1 MIKSIIVSMRPRQ
14 WLKNLLLFSPLL
26 FSNNLVELSQDVMVL
41 EAFLLFCL
49 LSGSVYIINDI
60 FDREQDQGH
69 PLKSQRPISSGKI
82 GVKKAV
88 VVAIILSLLALAFSF
103 LLDRDFG
110 LVALSYFL
118 LNLVYSW
125 RLKDVVIIDVMV
137 VALGFV
143 FRVVAGA
150 VVIRVEFSAW
160 ILVCTILLALFLA
173 LSKRRHELTLLS
185 EGAKEH
191 RRTLA
196 QYSPY
201 FLDQMIGVVTAST
214 LMSYALYTI
223 SEAPHKFGTKGMI
236 YTIPFV
242 LYGIFRYLYLVYQKE
257 EGGDPSQALFIDWPL
272 MVNVALW
279 VVAVI
284 IIIYW

>member
-1 MIKSIIVSMRPRQ
+1 MIKAIVVSMRPRQ
-14 WLKNLLLFSPLL
+14 WLKNLFLFAALL
-26 FSNNLVELSQDVMVL
+26 FSNNLVELSRDLVVL

-60 FDREQDQGH
+60 FDRKQDQDH

-82 GVKKAV
+82 GVEKAV
-88 VVAIILSLLALAFSF
+88 VAATILSLLALTFSC
-103 LLDRDFG
+103 LLDPGFG
-110 LVALSYFL
+110 LVSLSYFL

-125 RLKDVVIIDVMV
+125 KLKNVVIIDVMV

-143 FRVVAGA
+143 LRVVAGA
-150 VVIRVEFSAW
+150 VVIRVEISAW
-160 ILVCTILLALFLA
+160 ILACTILLALFLT
-173 LSKRRHELTLLS
+173 LSKRRHELVLLS
-185 EGAKEH
+185 EGAKGH

-223 SEAPHKFGTKGMI
+223 SEAPHKFGTRGMI

-257 EGGDPSQALFIDWPL
+257 EGGNPSQALFVDWPL
-272 MVNVALW
+272 MVDVALW
-279 VVAVI
+279 VVVVTLV
-284 IIIYW
+284 IYW

>member
-1 MIKSIIVSMRPRQ
+1 MVKAIILSMRPGQ
-14 WLKNLLLFSPLL
+14 WLKNLFLFAALLFSE
-26 FSNNLVELSQDVMVL
+26 NLIEASKSVMVL

-60 FDREQDQGH
+60 FDREQDRDH

-82 GVKKAV
+82 AVGKAIVIAV
-88 VVAIILSLLALAFSF
+88 VLSLLALIFSF
-103 LLDRDFG
+103 LLGRHFG
-110 LVALSYFL
+110 LVALGYFL
-118 LNLVYSW
+118 LNLAYSW

-143 FRVVAGA
+143 LRVIAGG
-150 VVIRVEFSAW
+150 VIIKVEISAW
-160 ILVCTILLALFLA
+160 VLVCTILLALFLA
-173 LSKRRHELTLLS
+173 LSKRRYELVLLN
-185 EGAKEH
+185 EKAEIH
-191 RRTLA
+191 RRALS

-223 SEAPHKFGTKGMI
+223 SEAPHKFGTKNMI
-236 YTIPFV
+236 FTIPFV

-257 EGGDPSQALFIDWPL
+257 GGGEPSQVLFNDWPL
-272 MVNVALW
+272 IIDVILW
-279 VVAVI
+279 VMAVI
-284 IIIYW
+284 IFIY

>member
-82 GVKKAV
+82 GVEKAG
-88 VVAIILSLLALAFSF
+88 AAAAILSLLALAFSF

-118 LNLVYSW
+118 LNLFYSW
-125 RLKDVVIIDVMV
+125 KLKNVVIIDVMV

-160 ILVCTILLALFLA
+160 ILVCTILLALFLV
-173 LSKRRHELTLLS
+173 LSKRRHELVLLN

>member
-1 MIKSIIVSMRPRQ
+1 MR
-14 WLKNLLLFSPLL
+14 
-26 FSNNLVELSQDVMVL
+26 
-41 EAFLLFCL
+41 
-49 LSGSVYIINDI
+49 
-60 FDREQDQGH
+60 DQA
-69 PLKSQRPISSGKI
+69 K
-82 GVKKAV
+82 
-88 VVAIILSLLALAFSF
+88 
-103 LLDRDFG
+103 FG
-110 LVALSYFL
+110 LPAC
-118 LNLVYSW
+118 
-125 RLKDVVIIDVMV
+125 
-137 VALGFV
+137 A
-143 FRVVAGA
+143 
-150 VVIRVEFSAW
+150 E
-160 ILVCTILLALFLA
+160 
-173 LSKRRHELTLLS
+173 
-185 EGAKEH
+185 EH

-201 FLDQMIGVVTAST
+201 FLDQMIGVVTASS

-284 IIIYW
+284 IIIYG